1 MLKIADVVPG
11 SPPRMWGIRY
21 FAPDLPMLKR
31 ITPTYVGNTLACP
44 RRDAGVQDHPHV
56 CREYFPSVA
65 AHPVVKGSPP
75 RMWGIH
81 PAQFGNAAL
90 KRITP
95 TYVGNT
101 PCHRL
106 IYPLYKDHPHVCG
119 EYNHRT
125 ISFGPSLGSPPRMW
139 GIPLLNVTLW

>member
-1 MLKIADVVPG
+1 
-11 SPPRMWGIRY
+11 
-21 FAPDLPMLKR
+21 
-31 ITPTYVGNTLACP
+31 
-44 RRDAGVQDHPHV
+44 
-56 CREYFPSVA
+56 
-65 AHPVVKGSPP
+65 
-75 RMWGIH
+75 MWGIH

-139 GIPLLNVTLW
+139 GILRDVDGILEENGITPTYVGNTTEPLH